1 MKLSIAIMVG
11 SRRERGQRALDT
23 AAASAAG
30 CPAEILILELT
41 AGQPP
46 LRLPDH
52 LPATVLQ
59 LAGTTVG
66 EARAAAARAAR
77 GTLVA
82 YLEDHCYPEPG
93 WAAALC
99 ARADEGWSAV
109 GYGFRNANPR
119 SSASRAMAL
128 MEYGHWVVPTRQAAH
143 PASMLAGNNIAYAR
157 AALLGLNSSADE
169 LLDTDWVLQRVLS
182 ASGQRMLFEPGAIA
196 VHEHFDRLLDGFQI
210 LAMYGTLATQRRA
223 RSERWTRGRRLLH
236 VALALPAT
244 PPLRIMRLLRARP
257 DLAARVARS
266 LPLMLPPLL
275 ASAWGEMRGAA
286 RPNDPRPAQ
295 RFATLEME
303 LLRTGS

>member
-1 MKLSIAIMVG
+1 MVG
-11 SRRERGQRALDT
+11 SRRARGQRALDT

-59 LAGTTVG
+59 LAGTTLG
-66 EARAAAARAAR
+66 AARAAAARAAR

-93 WAAALC
+93 WAAVLC

-119 SSASRAMAL
+119 TGASRALAL
-128 MEYGHWVVPTRQAAH
+128 MEYGEWAVPSRQAAH
-143 PASMLAGNNIAYAR
+143 PATILAGNNIAYSR
-157 AALLGLNSSADE
+157 AALLALAGSADE

-182 ASGQRMLFEPGAIA
+182 ARGERMLFEPAAIA
-196 VHEHFDRLLDGFQI
+196 AHEHFDRLGDGLEI
-210 LAMYGTLATQRRA
+210 LAMYGTLATQRRV
-223 RSERWTRGRRLLH
+223 RSERWTAGRRLLH

-244 PPLRIMRLLRARP
+244 PALRIARLLRSRP

-275 ASAWGEMRGAA
+275 ASAWGEVRGAA
-286 RPNDPRPAQ
+286 RPNDPRPAR
-295 RFATLEME
+295 RFAALEME